1 MQRCTRPSGRVRVET
16 AVCLGDCLCDVP
28 LSVLTHFRSYAVPM
42 NTLPDMLLPRREKQ
56 RSVLHS
62 GTEAC
67 LISALS
73 VSEGSVRLVGL
84 FRSTDTDQQAN

>member
-1 MQRCTRPSGRVRVET
+1 
-16 AVCLGDCLCDVP
+16 
-28 LSVLTHFRSYAVPM
+28 VPM